1 MNTTTVEFF
10 RNRFDSLE
18 KNSIIVINQNGDLR
32 FEIDNDELDTLQK
45 CIDVFDTRNNKDS
58 VLINCWKTLENLG
71 IDVTIDILKE
81 LLFVVERAP
90 SKIVYSDNFN
100 HEYLIEKLNSELPEN
115 YKEIYEK
122 DLSLSLEKRFGTSV
136 LYILSTTIVNSIAQI
151 LFNTYTDSDGISYN
165 GIEFKAF

>member
-18 KNSIIVINQNGDLR
+18 KNNILVSNQSGDLR

-81 LLFVVERAP
+81 LLFIVERSP
-90 SKIVYSDNFN
+90 SKIVYSDNFDPD
-100 HEYLIEKLNSELPEN
+100 YLIEKLNSELPVH

-122 DLSLSLEKRFGTSV
+122 DMFLSLEKKFNTSV
-136 LYILSTTIVNSIAQI
+136 VYILATTIVNSISKI

-165 GIEFKAF
+165 GIEFKTF

>member
-32 FEIDNDELDTLQK
+32 FKIDNDELDTLQK